1 VHPGTSR
8 IASLAK
14 SNLTAA
20 VLSRRTAR
28 AAGLYTGQ
36 LLATTI
42 LTTLYAVGVAY
53 ALKHM
58 LRRNTRTVALAA
70 LLAVQLVCAVVA
82 IVFIC
87 VLVVQGGHANAAI
100 VGTFIL
106 SNYIPA
112 MALSW
117 VTSVPLLG
125 VEYCMA
131 EKKRKRREQSGEKAR
146 TEDEIKRLK
155 HAAGCRTRRPSL
167 LPNLEEEIEKGSDFR
182 TTSTSHM
189 ARALSERAEKDDEKW
204 RTRSTMHVIGSHGGS
219 DSSVG
224 GGDEEAGVPS
234 TPTKSLVDDDGFTLV
249 TPARDAARDAALER
263 QESTVQ
269 RTEGAGSEAD
279 V

>member
-1 VHPGTSR
+1 M
-8 IASLAK
+8 
-14 SNLTAA
+14 
-20 VLSRRTAR
+20 

-42 LTTLYAVGVAY
+42 LTTLYAVGVGY

-58 LRRNTRTVALAA
+58 LRRNARTVALAA

-87 VLVVQGGHANAAI
+87 VLVVETTKHANARN
-100 VGTFIL
+100 VGMFIL

-117 VTSVPLLG
+117 ITSVPLLG
-125 VEYCMA
+125 VEYYMA
-131 EKKRKRREQSGEKAR
+131 EKKRKRREQSGEEAR

-167 LPNLEEEIEKGSDFR
+167 LPNLEEVIENGSDFR

-189 ARALSERAEKDDEKW
+189 ARALSERVEKDDEKW

-219 DSSVG
+219 ESST
-224 GGDEEAGVPS
+224 GGDEAGVPS

-249 TPARDAARDAALER
+249 TPARDAARDAACDAALER
-263 QESTVQ
+263 QESTVE
-269 RTEGAGSEAD
+269 RTEGPGSDAD